1 MCAIRRMWPARG
13 LLFACALLVVL
24 CGIAGA
30 QEDALSLTFAVFG
43 DSQPGDAPFSPVLQR
58 LAADMAGQK
67 PAFVLGTGDYIDGA
81 RDEQTVRRQ
90 WLGFFEGI
98 APLQTFGRVPV
109 ALAPGNHDILG
120 SRTYES
126 IFVGYFGGPYYS
138 FNRGAYHIIL
148 LDSEVPGESGRIA
161 GRQLQWLKADLASHR
176 QALLTF
182 VAVHE
187 PLFPVDGHRGESLDQ
202 HPKER
207 DALHQL
213 FMEEG
218 VDCVFSGHEHLF
230 HRQQI
235 GGIDYVINGGAGGS
249 LYVKPD
255 QGGFHHYVLVKVT
268 EAQYKLQVRKL

>member
-1 MCAIRRMWPARG
+1 MPGHGSRPGFSAGSSAGRHSGNGFSQAHQAG
-13 LLFACALLVVL
+13 LLASYFVVGLHEGYNSREMLDRLRATGGGLV
-24 CGIAGA
+24 
-30 QEDALSLTFAVFG
+30 
-43 DSQPGDAPFSPVLQR
+43 
-58 LAADMAGQK
+58 
-67 PAFVLGTGDYIDGA
+67 
-81 RDEQTVRRQ
+81 
-90 WLGFFEGI
+90 
-98 APLQTFGRVPV
+98 
-109 ALAPGNHDILG
+109 
-120 SRTYES
+120 TYES

-235 GGIDYVINGGAGGS
+235 GGVDYVINGGAGGGARRERGAGRPRRGES
-249 LYVKPD
+249 VRRGPRRRAAV
-255 QGGFHHYVLVKVT
+255 QGCLRRRPRGG
-268 EAQYKLQVRKL
+268 AD